1 MLEDVSRRK
10 LSLPSGLEISLL
22 DWGGEGPPL
31 LLHHATGFCAGVWD
45 EVARRL
51 SARFHVIAMDAR
63 GHGDSSKP
71 AAPEAYAWDH
81 FGEDLRAV
89 AQMLAREAGSAALP
103 LGVGHSFGGTAMLL
117 ASRVSPSPFERLV
130 LVDPV
135 IPPPPGSGLQLARGP
150 RANHMVEGARK
161 RRAHWES
168 RAEARAW
175 FEERSLFENW
185 LPGALDAYVA
195 EGLCEDA
202 ERGVRLKCPPDVEA
216 AVFGASFDSD
226 AWGAA
231 SRVGVPTRVVRA
243 LHGDFPSEVF
253 QALVERMSD
262 ARLEEVEAG
271 HLVPM
276 ERPELVVEAI
286 LRSYAEPGSTG

>member
-1 MLEDVSRRK
+1 VLEDVSRRK
-10 LSLPSGLEISLL
+10 LSLPSGLEINLL
-22 DWGGEGPPL
+22 DWGGTGPRL

-51 SARFHVIAMDAR
+51 RAHFHVMGVDAR

-71 AAPEAYAWDH
+71 AVEEDYAWDR

-89 AQMLAREAGSAALP
+89 ARMLAAEVGNAALP
-103 LGVGHSFGGTAMLL
+103 VGVGHSFGGTAMLL
-117 ASRVSPSPFERLV
+117 ASCVSPSPFERLV

-135 IPPPPGSGLQLARGP
+135 IPPPPGSRLQLARGA
-150 RANHMVEGARK
+150 RGKQMVEGARK
-161 RRAHWES
+161 RRARWES

-175 FEERSLFENW
+175 FAKKSLFEDW

-195 EGLCEDA
+195 EGLGDDA
-202 ERGVRLKCPPDVEA
+202 EGGVSLKCTPEVEA

-231 SRVGVPTRVVRA
+231 SGVRIPTLVLRA

-253 QALVERMSD
+253 RALVARMS
-262 ARLEEVEAG
+262 AAQLQEVEAG

-276 ERPELVVEAI
+276 ERPELVAEAI
-286 LRSYAEPGSTG
+286 LQSYPEPGSTG